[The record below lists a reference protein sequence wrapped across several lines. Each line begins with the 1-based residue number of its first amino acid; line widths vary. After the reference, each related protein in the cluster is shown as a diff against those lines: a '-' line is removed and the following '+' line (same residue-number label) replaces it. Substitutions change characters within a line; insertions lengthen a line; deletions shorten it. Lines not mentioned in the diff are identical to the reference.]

1 MRDEGNGVADSELE
15 RIMQPFERGEMARTT
30 QGSGLGLAIVER
42 ISRLHQGE
50 VSVKNH
56 PDGGLQIW
64 VKIPLKSQNIK
75 NNTEE
80 V

>member
-1 MRDEGNGVADSELE
+1 
-15 RIMQPFERGEMARTT
+15 MQPFERGEMARTT